1 VWAGFFNVG
10 QLTTSVN
17 GAVTRTRDYDATG
30 GIARDDAL
38 IGNARH
44 VTATLRNEG
53 NQVAALTYEPHTL
66 AVGTALDPWSYNAA
80 GMLYAMPGLVTSI
93 DYEADGQTKEIA
105 YANGVVTRFTYSPER
120 RRLTHIG
127 TIAPDGVTALMD
139 YAYTRDAAGRM
150 TRIDGLTPSES
161 WIYSHDDLDQLLT
174 AGNLGETFTCPGA
187 GFARPYAP
195 LNVGKSS
202 ARHLDESCY
211 APSEP
216 AMAGFPISS
225 RERTD
230 ASHFNGLM
238 ADMRGAFGRPAAS
251 NRVPSPTLRPTALES
266 ADKILRCS
274 RKTNCPASTLDCH
287 VVHSCCSIR
296 NFSMRE

>member
-1 VWAGFFNVG
+1 MLDHMLEEGDPLLQRRGHPLHLFCRAA
-10 QLTTSVN
+10 L
-17 GAVTRTRDYDATG
+17 ADAH
-30 GIARDDAL
+30 RDD
-38 IGNARH
+38 R
-44 VTATLRNEG
+44 
-53 NQVAALTYEPHTL
+53 
-66 AVGTALDPWSYNAA
+66 
-80 GMLYAMPGLVTSI
+80 
-93 DYEADGQTKEIA
+93 
-105 YANGVVTRFTYSPER
+105 
-120 RRLTHIG
+120 
-127 TIAPDGVTALMD
+127 PDGVTALMD
-139 YAYTRDAAGRM
+139 YTYSRDAAGRI

-161 WIYSHDDLDQLLT
+161 WIYAYDDLDQLLT
-174 AGNLGETFTCPGA
+174 AGNLGETFSYPGA
-187 GFARPYAP
+187 GFARRHAP

-266 ADKILRCS
+266 ADKKLRCS